1 MKEQI
6 ERIHEKYEDTWA
18 CMMDYLPDCST
29 CIEYWRGRLDQVY
42 YRTIATLCEAERQ
55 KRIDTM
61 FNPDYLDFKKG
72 VEAGRSLA
80 KAECQARV
88 EKLIEDME
96 QYKTLDVIIISPEAW
111 QAIKK
116 EYLNER
122 EGVDVS

>member
-42 YRTIATLCEAERQ
+42 YRTITTLCE
-55 KRIDTM
+55 
-61 FNPDYLDFKKG
+61 
-72 VEAGRSLA
+72 
-80 KAECQARV
+80 AECQARV
-88 EKLIEDME
+88 ERLIESIKNME
-96 QYKTLDVIIISPEAW
+96 SPFAFSLDGKPIPKWEKQFDGFEEAREMIS

-116 EYLNER
+116 EYLK